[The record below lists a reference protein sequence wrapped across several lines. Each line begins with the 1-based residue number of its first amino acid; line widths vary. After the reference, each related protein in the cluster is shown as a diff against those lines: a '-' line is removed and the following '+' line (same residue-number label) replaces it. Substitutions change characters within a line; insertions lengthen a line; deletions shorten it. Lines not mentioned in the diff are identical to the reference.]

1 MSEST
6 ANDVNVE
13 HIAML
18 ARLELTDAE
27 KEEFTREINEIV
39 GYVRML
45 QEVDVENVEPTA
57 HATHIANVVRADAP
71 GNCQP
76 LDQTMANAPATVNGE
91 LIKVPVVLGEGGGS
105 A

>member
-1 MSEST
+1 MSDSST
-6 ANDVNVE
+6 NEVNVE

-45 QEVDVENVEPTA
+45 QEVDVDNVEPTA
-57 HATHIANVVRADAP
+57 HATRIANVVRADTP
-71 GNCQP
+71 GTCQS
-76 LDQTMANAPATVNGE
+76 LDKTMANAPDNVNGE